1 MRFGR
6 QRDLER
12 HEKAVHDTSSGEKEE
27 FRCGVEGCGKE
38 YYRKDNL
45 QRHERIKHGDRLGF

>member
-12 HEKAVHDTSSGEKEE
+12 HEKAVHDSSGGGKEE
-27 FRCGVEGCGKE
+27 FRCVVEGCGKE

-45 QRHERIKHGDRLGF
+45 QRHERIKHGGGLGS